1 MTSIK
6 KVFEQ
11 TNLNEFVKFLGSESP
26 TTKTKIVAVR
36 NNMLLKRPGTGS
48 ANPSTHFDPV
58 LAKRHVTRNV
68 NITQFV
74 SMVCLFT
81 LVRADPLR

>member
-1 MTSIK
+1 
-6 KVFEQ
+6 
-11 TNLNEFVKFLGSESP
+11 
-26 TTKTKIVAVR
+26 
-36 NNMLLKRPGTGS
+36 MLLKRPGTGS
-48 ANPSTHFDPV
+48 ANPSAHSDPV
-58 LAKRHVTRNV
+58 LAKRHITRNV